1 MQMKCSWSNA
11 KGIRK
16 SWLRFVTLEIPEK
29 SRKNNEW
36 IHTCKYSSQLF
47 IYYSLQLIY
56 IHKRNIPIEEYSSF
70 DVSIV
75 CKLFRIFLFFNVFF
89 YFWLL
94 RNAAKTELT
103 KRQKQKPTKKKQIS
117 NQMQMIW
124 RQVKST
130 ENDSRQRVFCADPL
144 GTLAMLMVCINPAA
158 YHAQRYGLMM
168 SPLDKCENAKARRCV
183 QSKALTA
190 QCRSMEFDGWLNGK
204 GFLHSCVS
212 LEASC
217 KELLLVVTSG
227 WAKCKY
233 PAVLSNSSEYFHEW
247 IDFFIYL
254 FLCGRPLCKSI

>member
-1 MQMKCSWSNA
+1 M
-11 KGIRK
+11 
-16 SWLRFVTLEIPEK
+16 
-29 SRKNNEW
+29 NEY
-36 IHTCKYSSQLF
+36 INTQVNCLF
-47 IYYSLQLIY
+47 TIYSLQLIHICTY
-56 IHKRNIPIEEYSSF
+56 IK
-70 DVSIV
+70 
-75 CKLFRIFLFFNVFF
+75 RIFQLKSIQASTLRLSVNFFV
-89 YFWLL
+89 YFCFLMFSSVSGCWE
-94 RNAAKTELT
+94 T
-103 KRQKQKPTKKKQIS
+103 QQKPNWQRDKNKNQQKKQIS

>member
-16 SWLRFVTLEIPEK
+16 SWLRFVTLEIPENLEK
-29 SRKNNEW
+29 LMNEY
-36 IHTCKYSSQLF
+36 INTQVSCLF
-47 IYYSLQLIY
+47 SIYSLQLIH
-56 IHKRNIPIEEYSSF
+56 IHKINIPIEEYSSF
-70 DVSIV
+70 DASVV
-75 CKLFRIFLFFNVFF
+75 CKLFRIFLFFNAFF

-103 KRQKQKPTKKKQIS
+103 KRQKQIS

-144 GTLAMLMVCINPAA
+144 GTLAMLMVCSNPAA

-168 SPLDKCENAKARRCV
+168 SPLDKCENANARRCV

-212 LEASC
+212 LEAAC
-217 KELLLVVTSG
+217 KELLLVVTSER
-227 WAKCKY
+227 AKCKY

>member
-1 MQMKCSWSNA
+1 M
-11 KGIRK
+11 
-16 SWLRFVTLEIPEK
+16 
-29 SRKNNEW
+29 NEY
-36 IHTCKYSSQLF
+36 INTQVNCLF
-47 IYYSLQLIY
+47 TIYSLQLIHIY
-56 IHKRNIPIEEYSSF
+56 KGNIPIEEYSSF

-75 CKLFRIFLFFNVFF
+75 CKLFRIFLFFNAFF

-103 KRQKQKPTKKKQIS
+103 KRQKKKKQIS

-168 SPLDKCENAKARRCV
+168 SPLDKCENANTRRCV

-227 WAKCKY
+227 WDKCKY

-247 IDFFIYL
+247 IDFFYICIYFYVAGL
-254 FLCGRPLCKSI
+254 FANRYKFHFCINCPGIYIQNSIPS

>member
-1 MQMKCSWSNA
+1 
-11 KGIRK
+11 
-16 SWLRFVTLEIPEK
+16 
-29 SRKNNEW
+29 
-36 IHTCKYSSQLF
+36 
-47 IYYSLQLIY
+47 
-56 IHKRNIPIEEYSSF
+56 
-70 DVSIV
+70 
-75 CKLFRIFLFFNVFF
+75 
-89 YFWLL
+89 
-94 RNAAKTELT
+94 
-103 KRQKQKPTKKKQIS
+103 
-117 NQMQMIW
+117 MQMIW

-144 GTLAMLMVCINPAA
+144 GTLAMLMVCSNPAA

-212 LEASC
+212 LEAAC

-233 PAVLSNSSEYFHEW
+233 PAVLSNSSECFHEW
-247 IDFFIYL
+247 IDFLYIYFYVAGL
-254 FLCGRPLCKSI
+254 FANRYKFHLSKLTRIYIYKLPFRANPLMQKLRGIKWKQMRNQNK

>member
-1 MQMKCSWSNA
+1 
-11 KGIRK
+11 
-16 SWLRFVTLEIPEK
+16 
-29 SRKNNEW
+29 
-36 IHTCKYSSQLF
+36 
-47 IYYSLQLIY
+47 
-56 IHKRNIPIEEYSSF
+56 
-70 DVSIV
+70 
-75 CKLFRIFLFFNVFF
+75 
-89 YFWLL
+89 
-94 RNAAKTELT
+94 
-103 KRQKQKPTKKKQIS
+103 
-117 NQMQMIW
+117 MQMIW

-168 SPLDKCENAKARRCV
+168 SPLDKCENANARRCV

-212 LEASC
+212 LEAAC

-247 IDFFIYL
+247 IDFLYIFIFMWQASLQIDINFICINWPGYIYTKFHSEL
-254 FLCGRPLCKSI
+254 TPSCRCCGV